1 MDTLTVPDAIPAL
14 EAFLD
19 DLEELDNPEPLE
31 EDEVF
36 EEEELEDEPE
46 ELSDE
51 DEDEG
56 DEDEDEG
63 DDEDE
68 SEDETEDE
76 TEDEPEDLLVELE
89 IEGEAYEVNLE
100 ELKAG
105 YLRNE
110 ELVKRTTEL
119 ESTYQEKLSEVE
131 AKELE
136 LVKELETTLVRGSV
150 DLERYRNIDWATLRS
165 KDPER
170 YKELRLQALDA
181 QEQLQSV
188 QKRHKDLKQLHEKAQ
203 AIKHEVYLKEQVEI
217 AKRLIPDF
225 DKPEFHTALLQYG
238 KEIGYT
244 EDELRSISDARQL
257 LVLNQ
262 ARLHSE
268 SLVRKKSALAKK
280 ESKDLPPAIKPGVP
294 KTKTQEEGRK
304 AKNLRSKLSQT
315 HDLKDAAAVLMDFV

>member
-1 MDTLTVPDAIPAL
+1 MDTLTVPEAIPAL

-19 DLEELDNPEPLE
+19 DFEELENPSVE
-31 EDEVF
+31 EDTEEAF
-36 EEEELEDEPE
+36 EEEELEDNPDLEDEESEGEGESEEDPE
-46 ELSDE
+46 EES
-51 DEDEG
+51 
-56 DEDEDEG
+56 
-63 DDEDE
+63 EDE
-68 SEDETEDE
+68 SEDEPEEAAEDQ
-76 TEDEPEDLLVELE
+76 LIELE
-89 IEGEAYEVNLE
+89 IGEEVYEVNLE

-110 ELVKRTTEL
+110 DLVKRTTEL
-119 ESTYQEKLSEVE
+119 ESEYQEKLVALE
-131 AKELE
+131 AKEEE
-136 LVKELETTLVRGSV
+136 LVKELETTLVRDSV
-150 DLERYRNIDWATLRS
+150 NLERYRNINWQALREQ
-165 KDPER
+165 DPEK

-181 QEQLQSV
+181 QERVQAV
-188 QKRHKDLKQLHEKAQ
+188 QKRHNDLKALHEKAQ
-203 AIKHEVYLKEQVEI
+203 AIKHEVHLNEQKALAE
-217 AKRLIPDF
+217 RLIPDF
-225 DKPEFHTALLQYG
+225 GKPEFHTSILQYG

-257 LVLNQ
+257 LILNQ
-262 ARLHSE
+262 ARLYAE

>member
-19 DLEELDNPEPLE
+19 DYEDLENPGAVE
-31 EDEVF
+31 EDEIF

-51 DEDEG
+51 DEEEG
-56 DEDEDEG
+56 DEDEG
-63 DDEDE
+63 DDEGE
-68 SEDETEDE
+68 SEDEP
-76 TEDEPEDLLVELE
+76 EDEPEDLLVELE

-188 QKRHKDLKQLHEKAQ
+188 QKRHNDLKQLHEKAQ